1 MIMKSIDKIFS
12 DKEGNHL
19 LVALCFCDDDY
30 KQNSLHIPEEYAE
43 INIVDINITKAY
55 VEKPIHFSV
64 FFNMSSWL
72 LHEFEMQDDAVFTFI
87 CSTDELTINHPDFLP
102 QEFRWEL
109 FDRLYK
115 RRINA
120 EGINVQDVI
129 VGPEGYQSLGRAFY
143 REKHSSIIN
152 IIVSYLRDK
161 QQLY

>member
-1 MIMKSIDKIFS
+1 
-12 DKEGNHL
+12 
-19 LVALCFCDDDY
+19 
-30 KQNSLHIPEEYAE
+30 
-43 INIVDINITKAY
+43 
-55 VEKPIHFSV
+55 
-64 FFNMSSWL
+64 MSSWL

-87 CSTDELTINHPDFLP
+87 CSTDELTTNHPDFLP

-143 REKHSSIIN
+143 RDKHSPIIN

-161 QQLY
+161 QQ